1 MNKKISLGLALAIVF
16 VAIALTV
23 TITMTIAMHTYN
35 NLIKDVSDRASMYSS
50 ISEIDDIV
58 RENYLGELNENLLN
72 SLTAEGYVNGIGDR
86 YSYYMDAEAYNTYK
100 QTEKGEKRGIGI
112 IAVYDN
118 KNNNIFVSEVSKDS
132 PADVQGISKGDV
144 ITEVDG
150 EKVSRSNYSKLID
163 NLDGDILAEV
173 KVTFTHNKTSKT
185 VSVSKG
191 YTAQSIYYSIKNDN
205 VGYIKITAF
214 YGTTANQLQKALNH
228 MSDKGI
234 SSLIIDVRNNDDG
247 NIEFAA
253 DCLDIIVPIA
263 TEGTGALATA
273 VDADG
278 KTIRTY
284 TSDADSRAF
293 TTYILV
299 NMNTAGAAELFA
311 CDLRDFGMAT
321 LVGSTTAGNG
331 TMQEVF
337 ELNNGGAVVL
347 TTARVLPYKS
357 GNYNGSGLTP
367 DVVVDMTAEENERL
381 QILSEVEDKQYIK
394 AMELV
399 SQ

>member
-16 VAIALTV
+16 LAIALTV
-23 TITMTIAMHTYN
+23 TITMTVAMHTYN
-35 NLIKDVSDRASMYSS
+35 NLIKDVSDRAGMYSS
-50 ISEIDDIV
+50 ISEVDDIV
-58 RENYLGELNENLLN
+58 RENYMGELNENLLN
-72 SLTAEGYVNGIGDR
+72 SLTVEGYVNGIGDR
-86 YSYYMDAEAYNTYK
+86 YSYYMDAEAYSTYR

-132 PADVQGISKGDV
+132 PADLQGISKGDV

-150 EKVSRSNYSKLID
+150 EKVSASNYSKLID
-163 NLDGDILAEV
+163 NLDGDRLAEV
-173 KVTFTHNKTSKT
+173 KVTFTHDDTSKT
-185 VSVSKG
+185 ISVSKG
-191 YTAQSIYYSIKNDN
+191 YSAQTVYYSVKNDN

-214 YGTTANQLQKALNH
+214 YGTTAAQLEKAIDN
-228 MSDKGI
+228 MTDKGV
-234 SSLIIDVRNNDDG
+234 SSLIIDLRNNSDG

-253 DCLDIIVPIA
+253 ECLDIIVPIA

-278 KTIRTY
+278 ETIRTY
-284 TSDADSRAF
+284 TSDADSKAF

-321 LVGSTTAGNG
+321 LVGTTTAGNG
-331 TMQEVF
+331 TMQEIF
-337 ELNNGGAVVL
+337 ELSNGGAVIL
-347 TTARVLPYKS
+347 TTAKILPYKS
-357 GNYNGSGLTP
+357 GNYNGTGLTP
-367 DVVVDMTAEENERL
+367 DTVVDMTVEENERL
-381 QILSEVEDKQYIK
+381 EILSESEDTQYQK
-394 AMELV
+394 AMELI
-399 SQ
+399 SK